1 LTFLSSLA
9 SSLQLSFGR
18 DEMLTHPAKINFH
31 KTSLRGKRKAAAVQ
45 KSI

>member
-31 KTSLRGKRKAAAVQ
+31 KTYANFYKWSE
-45 KSI
+45 